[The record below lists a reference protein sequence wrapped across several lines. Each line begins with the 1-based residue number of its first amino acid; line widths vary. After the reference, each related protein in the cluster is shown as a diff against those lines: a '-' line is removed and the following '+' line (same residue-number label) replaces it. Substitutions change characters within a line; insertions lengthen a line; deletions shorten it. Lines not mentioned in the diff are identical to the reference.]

1 MEIGDGRPSKTGMG
15 CLQRT
20 IGHGSGDFLPSFA
33 FLIERCGL
41 RKPNQ
46 IGGLDGAGLEVDTA
60 QVLPNVPGV
69 NEIKDVHG

>member
-1 MEIGDGRPSKTGMG
+1 MEIGDSRSSKTGMG

-20 IGHGSGDFLPSFA
+20 IGHGASDLLPSFA
-33 FLIERCGL
+33 LLIERGGL

-69 NEIKDVHG
+69 DKIQDVHG